1 MLIHKA
7 RSMLLVAPYGSD
19 GGFHFQW
26 RQTRRHSWG
35 VRQELSTGLSL
46 PPSCPRYPPPPP
58 AHSPGHD
65 EGDNKVRLGD
75 GSDCYI
81 QSPVFNSIILLPHLE
96 PT

>member
-26 RQTRRHSWG
+26 RHTRRHSWG

-46 PPSCPRYPPPPP
+46 PPSCPHYRN
-58 AHSPGHD
+58 H
-65 EGDNKVRLGD
+65 LLLL
-75 GSDCYI
+75 I
-81 QSPVFNSIILLPHLE
+81 LPVMMKEIIRSVWGTGLIVTFSLQYLTPSSSCL
-96 PT
+96 T